1 MKLPQVYVFL
11 LRLNIVRLI
20 MAIKEGDFISLSY
33 TGSTAGRV
41 FDTTDE
47 EKAKKAGIHSPTALY
62 GPVTVCVGS
71 KHVIAGLDE
80 DLVGKKAGYTGKV
93 TVPPEKAFG
102 ERDPKRMQSFPKSK
116 FKEKPVRGQT
126 INVGEMGE
134 GTVVDVIGAR
144 VIVDFNAPLAGMT
157 LDYEYTIEKVIK
169 DPLDRFNGL
178 VRLYAGKDLDTALG
192 DGKVTISLPPG
203 ITYDR
208 RWLLW
213 RGRIIHEGFE
223 LIKEISEIV
232 LVETFK
238 RPEKKEE

>member
-1 MKLPQVYVFL
+1 MS
-11 LRLNIVRLI
+11 
-20 MAIKEGDFISLSY
+20 IKEGDFIRLTY
-33 TGSTAGRV
+33 TGSTNGRI

-47 EKAKKAGIHSPTALY
+47 AAAKSAGIHSPSAIY

-71 KHVIAGLDE
+71 KHVILGLDE
-80 DLVGKKAGYTGKV
+80 EVAGKESGSTGTV
-93 TVPPEKAFG
+93 TVAPEKGFG
-102 ERDPKRMQSFPKSK
+102 ERDPKRLQSFPKSK
-116 FKEKPVRGQT
+116 FKEKPVRGMPVT
-126 INVGEMGE
+126 IDEMGE

-157 LDYEYTIEKVIK
+157 LSYKYTIEEKVEA
-169 DPLDRFNGL
+169 PLEQMKGL
-178 VRLYAGKDLDTALG
+178 IRLYAGRDIDASLE
-192 DGKVTISLPPG
+192 DGKVTINLPPG

-223 LIKEISEIV
+223 LIRDLAEITLIEN
-232 LVETFK
+232 FK

>member
-1 MKLPQVYVFL
+1 
-11 LRLNIVRLI
+11 
-20 MAIKEGDFISLSY
+20 MAIKEGDFIKISY
-33 TGSTAGRV
+33 TGSTAGRI

-47 EKAKKAGIHSPTALY
+47 AEAKKAKIHNAQAFY
-62 GPVTVCVGS
+62 GPITICVGS
-71 KHVIAGLDE
+71 KHVIVGLEE
-80 DLVGKKAGYTGKV
+80 DLVGKKAGYKGTI

-102 ERDPKRMQSFPKSK
+102 ERDPKRVQSFPKNK
-116 FKEKPVRGQT
+116 FKEKPVRGQA
-126 INVGEMGE
+126 IKVEELGE

-157 LDYEYTIEKVIK
+157 LDYEYTIEEVVK
-169 DPLDRFNGL
+169 DTLEQFKGL
-178 VRLYAGKDLDTALG
+178 IRLYAGRDIETALD

-223 LIKEISEIV
+223 LIKGITEIV

-238 RPEKKEE
+238 RPAKKEE